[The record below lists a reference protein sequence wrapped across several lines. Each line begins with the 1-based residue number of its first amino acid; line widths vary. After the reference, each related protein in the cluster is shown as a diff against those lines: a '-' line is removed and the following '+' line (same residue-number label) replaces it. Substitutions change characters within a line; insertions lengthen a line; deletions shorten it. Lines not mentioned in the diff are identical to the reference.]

1 MYLKRIELHGFKS
14 FADKVNV
21 EFQPGITGIVG
32 PNGCGKSNISDAV
45 RWVLGEQ
52 SVKSLRGSNMADVIF
67 AGSEDRRAQNLAEVT
82 LVFDNSD
89 RTLNYD
95 YNEVEIT
102 RRLYRQGNEA
112 EYLLNRQQ
120 CRLKDITDLIL
131 DTGLGR
137 DSLSIISQGNI
148 SNFADNRPEERRVIF
163 EEAAGVSKYKKR
175 KIEAIRKLER
185 TKENLDRIGDIVYEL
200 EKQITP
206 LKKQKE
212 KAETYLEL
220 KEKLTSI
227 EVNVLVHEISETNA
241 SLEELSKILK
251 SLNEKQ
257 AALDAEILLKE
268 SANDE
273 IKKKMFVL
281 DNEIN
286 ALQSQLL
293 EAMSE
298 VSRLETSKVEVD
310 QKRKHA
316 LESKD
321 NKDIAHK
328 LENLKAILADV
339 VEEYNN
345 RVGRLEETEKDL
357 NDLSNKQKEMTLMIQ
372 EKHQSI
378 SHLTQEITKNKNR
391 QEILIDL
398 VENKSNY
405 HSGVKAVMSLSNQN
419 PDIIGVFGDL
429 IKNDQEYD
437 LAISTALGSALQFIV
452 TKDDLQARLAIK
464 FLRDNKAGRAT
475 FLPLET
481 MEARSLRE
489 EHEILCPTLDG
500 YLGVV
505 SDFVS
510 SDKKIENVILNQLGN
525 VILADNIDHASEIS
539 KATYARYK
547 VVTLDG
553 NIVNVGGSLTG
564 GSANKQQSSIIQ
576 KRELEKVKE
585 HLKELEN
592 KLAKEKNELNS
603 LENESKEIS
612 HTLLQKQMS
621 YAKLEVVVQ
630 NKKEELIVAKVEY
643 EDLSHQNVE
652 LEDFKSGKINN
663 QLVIEL
669 NKAIQH
675 RDQLTEQ
682 IKSKREMRMSYV
694 NENEQLESALK
705 TLRKDLKDI
714 QSQVNEK
721 AIAST
726 KQEASL
732 NNYLNR
738 LSNEYAMTYEYA
750 SENYQEELDMESA
763 RYEVA
768 VLRNEINALGHVNLD
783 SIEEYEEVSKR
794 YEDMNGQR
802 LDLIQAQDK
811 IIQAID
817 EMDDIMVEKF
827 STTFDKINYQFNLVF
842 RELFGGGRA
851 EIKYT
856 DPNNILETGIDIDV
870 QPPGKSVSNITLFS
884 GGEKALIAISC
895 LFAILKVR
903 PVPMCILDEVEAA
916 LDMANV
922 ERFAKFLREFSS
934 QTQFI
939 VVTHREGTMEECDL
953 LYGATM
959 QQKGVTKLVSVK
971 LEEAVDFSNDQHQGG
986 V

>member
-212 KAETYLEL
+212 KAETYLEF

-241 SLEELSKILK
+241 SLEKLSKTLK

-357 NDLSNKQKEMTLMIQ
+357 NDLSNKQKEMALMIQ

-464 FLRDNKAGRAT
+464 FLRDNRAGRAT

-481 MEARSLRE
+481 MEPRSLRE

-585 HLKELEN
+585 YLKELEN
-592 KLAKEKNELNS
+592 RLAKEKNELNS
-603 LENESKEIS
+603 LENESKEIY

-630 NKKEELIVAKVEY
+630 NKKEELIVAKGEY

-669 NKAIQH
+669 NEAIQH

-726 KQEASL
+726 KQEAAL

-750 SENYQEELDMESA
+750 SENFQKELDMESA

-802 LDLIQAQDK
+802 LDLIQAQNK

>member
-345 RVGRLEETEKDL
+345 RVGRLEETEKEL
-357 NDLSNKQKEMTLMIQ
+357 NDLSNKQKKMTLMIQ

-378 SHLTQEITKNKNR
+378 SHLTQEITKDKNR

-481 MEARSLRE
+481 MEPRSLRE

-630 NKKEELIVAKVEY
+630 NKKEELIVAKGEY

-669 NKAIQH
+669 NEAIQH

-694 NENEQLESALK
+694 NENEQLENALK

>member
-200 EKQITP
+200 EKQIAP

-212 KAETYLEL
+212 KAETYLEF

-241 SLEELSKILK
+241 SLEKLSKTLK

-357 NDLSNKQKEMTLMIQ
+357 NDLSNKQKEMALMIQ

-464 FLRDNKAGRAT
+464 FLRDNRAGRAT

-481 MEARSLRE
+481 MEPRSLRE

-585 HLKELEN
+585 YLKELEN
-592 KLAKEKNELNS
+592 RLAKEKNELNS

-630 NKKEELIVAKVEY
+630 NKKEELIVAKGEY

-669 NKAIQH
+669 NEAIQH

-726 KQEASL
+726 KQEAAL

-750 SENYQEELDMESA
+750 SENFQEELDMESA

-783 SIEEYEEVSKR
+783 SIEEYEEISKR
-794 YEDMNGQR
+794 YEDMNDQR